1 LKKIKIKK
9 PKKTMCLKNENIK
22 KKMKPLRNFEMEP
35 KLDFFEKFN
44 LI

>member
-1 LKKIKIKK
+1 MKIY
-9 PKKTMCLKNENIK
+9 K

-35 KLDFFEKFN
+35 KLDFFEKIN